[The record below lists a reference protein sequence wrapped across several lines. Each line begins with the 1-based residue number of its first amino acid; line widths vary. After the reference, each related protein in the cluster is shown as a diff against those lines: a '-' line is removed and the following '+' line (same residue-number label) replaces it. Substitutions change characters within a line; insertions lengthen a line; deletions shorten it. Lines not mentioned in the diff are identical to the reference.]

1 MKIVT
6 VLIRLVLASAAGFCA
21 MTSGQ
26 VWAEPVTGPVIQE
39 YGPVYYVPEEPLDL
53 PPDYQLKV
61 VFDIAAT
68 PDEPARL
75 NKRLETVARYLN
87 MHVRAGLEA
96 RQLST
101 AVVLHGRATRAAL
114 SEEVF
119 EKRYGEPNPD
129 AELLRRLTQAGVR
142 LVVCGQSAAAFGFRA
157 DEFAPD
163 VEMALSAMTALVMFQ
178 SDGFALIPWG
188 TE

>member
-1 MKIVT
+1 MRMIVSLLLFGIIT
-6 VLIRLVLASAAGFCA
+6 YQAV
-21 MTSGQ
+21 
-26 VWAEPVTGPVIQE
+26 AEPVTGPVIQE
-39 YGPVYYVPEEPLDL
+39 YGPVYYVPEEPLGL

-68 PDEPARL
+68 PDESARL

-87 MHVRAGLEA
+87 MHARAGIESQ
-96 RQLST
+96 QLST
-101 AVVLHGRATRAAL
+101 AVVLHGRATRSAL
-114 SEEVF
+114 SQDAF
-119 EKRYGEPNPD
+119 KKRYGEPNPD